1 MFNNDLKWKIT
12 SLVLIIVTVFG
23 GLFSAVSIKNIKLEN
38 TKLDSEVTKLEEKNS
53 KLSENINSL
62 NAKLQTTNTE
72 GSVEE
77 TNKKINDVANKFIE
91 LYPSYD
97 IKTIGDKKKE
107 LEKIA
112 TQSIAD
118 SIVPED
124 MIASSKKTLDS
135 SDTKKGEAYSSDP
148 TFKSRYANSTV
159 YMNVVNA
166 DEIKYFAEVNYK
178 TESSSGDTENTVY
191 INFIVTNKDGKV
203 LVTDYNIKY
212 LN

>member
-77 TNKKINDVANKFIE
+77 ANKKINDVANKFIE

-97 IKTIGDKKKE
+97 IKTVEDKKKE

-135 SDTKKGEAYSSDP
+135 SDTKKGEVYSSDP

>member
-1 MFNNDLKWKIT
+1 MFNNDLKWKFT
-12 SLVLIIVTVFG
+12 SLVLITVTVFG
-23 GLFSAVSIKNIKLEN
+23 GLFSAVSIKNVKLEN
-38 TKLDSEVTKLEEKNS
+38 TKLDTEITKLEEKNS

-77 TNKKINDVANKFIE
+77 ANKKINDVANKFIE

-97 IKTIGDKKKE
+97 IKTVEDKKKE

-135 SDTKKGEAYSSDP
+135 TDTKQGEAYSSDP

-159 YMNVVNA
+159 YMNVVN
-166 DEIKYFAEVNYK
+166 DDQIKYFAEVNYK

-191 INFIVTNKDGKV
+191 INFIVTNKDGKI
-203 LVTDYNIKY
+203 LVTDYDIKY

>member
-1 MFNNDLKWKIT
+1 MFNNDLKWKLT

-23 GLFSAVSIKNIKLEN
+23 GLFSAVSIKNVKLEN
-38 TKLDSEVTKLEEKNS
+38 TKLDTEITKLEEKNS

-62 NAKLQTTNTE
+62 NAKLQTTNADD
-72 GSVEE
+72 SVEE
-77 TNKKINDVANKFIE
+77 ANKKINDIANKFIE

-97 IKTIGDKKKE
+97 IKTVEDKKKE

-135 SDTKKGEAYSSDP
+135 TDTKQGEAYSSDP
-148 TFKSRYANSTV
+148 TFKSRYTNSIV
-159 YMNVVNA
+159 YMNVVN
-166 DEIKYFAEVNYK
+166 DDQIKYFAEVNYK

-191 INFIVTNKDGKV
+191 INFIVTNKDGKI
-203 LVTDYNIKY
+203 LVTDYDIKY